1 MVASLLAAG
10 PGTVIEGS
18 PPGTRFVVLKWD
30 SMEQLKGWW
39 DSPEYTATHKDGEE
53 YAKFNVVAV
62 KNWCSVRPVA
72 GFAQLS
78 GRRRIFRGKGK
89 MKQLGILVVVAVA
102 LTGSMAWG
110 QQPLKAAGQDA
121 KPWVLH
127 DQSDLSGVAVDLTRA
142 VSKQIG
148 VPIEYQPMVFADL
161 IPAVD
166 TGRIDIIA
174 TNMAITSE
182 REQKVDFTS
191 PYYNALPEAL
201 VVQSSDATPYRA
213 LADLKGLPVGAQKG
227 SIQLALLQKIGGFSD
242 IKIYDSQKDAR
253 QAVASGQIR
262 ATITPGVENG
272 TPPKPVSY
280 LMGAGSRHLPV
291 RVAKAQ
297 GRIRGSEGKP

>member
-1 MVASLLAAG
+1 M
-10 PGTVIEGS
+10 T
-18 PPGTRFVVLKWD
+18 
-30 SMEQLKGWW
+30 Q
-39 DSPEYTATHKDGEE
+39 
-53 YAKFNVVAV
+53 VVAGI
-62 KNWCSVRPVA
+62 A
-72 GFAQLS
+72 GFATIGGAASNARVWASCADRLVSLNQRA
-78 GRRRIFRGKGK
+78 GRVGRSMMMRQKAAFEGGK
-89 MKQLGILVVVAVA
+89 MKQLSMLVVVVGA
-102 LTGSMAWG
+102 LIGSMAWG

-127 DQSDLSGVAVDLTRA
+127 DQNELSGVAVDLTRA
-142 VSKQIG
+142 ISKQIG
-148 VPIEYQPMVFADL
+148 IPIEYQPMVFADL

-262 ATITPGVENG
+262 ATITPGVE
-272 TPPKPVSY
+272 TRY
-280 LMGAGSRHLPV
+280 A
-291 RVAKAQ
+291 AKTGELSH
-297 GRIRGSEGKP
+297 GRG

>member
-1 MVASLLAAG
+1 MMHQ
-10 PGTVIEGS
+10 
-18 PPGTRFVVLKWD
+18 R
-30 SMEQLKGWW
+30 
-39 DSPEYTATHKDGEE
+39 
-53 YAKFNVVAV
+53 
-62 KNWCSVRPVA
+62 
-72 GFAQLS
+72 
-78 GRRRIFRGKGK
+78 K
-89 MKQLGILVVVAVA
+89 MKQLGMLVVVAVA

-127 DQSDLSGVAVDLTRA
+127 DQSELSGVAVDLTRA

-262 ATITPGVENG
+262 ATITPGVE
-272 TPPKPVSY
+272 TRY
-280 LMGAGSRHLPV
+280 A
-291 RVAKAQ
+291 AKTGELSH
-297 GRIRGSEGKP
+297 GRG